1 MAKEYYKLHNQCIE
15 FDTEA
20 RTMTVT
26 MHDDVFTNISV
37 HRMTE
42 NSFNGQYLMFKANMF
57 KSLSDKENA
66 NQLSL
71 SDQDRIKLQHI
82 PEASDLGA
90 FNEIKAQAL
99 DFFQNNL

>member
-26 MHDDVFTNISV
+26 MHYDVFTNISV
-37 HRMTE
+37 HKMNE

-82 PEASDLGA
+82 PEASDLEA

>member
-42 NSFNGQYLMFKANMF
+42 NAFNGQYLLFKANMF
-57 KSLSDKENA
+57 KSLSDRENA
-66 NQLSL
+66 DVMAL
-71 SDQDRIKLQHI
+71 SDQDKIKLAHI
-82 PEASDLGA
+82 PEAGSVES
-90 FNEIKAQAL
+90 FNEVKSQAL
-99 DFFQNNL
+99 DFFQNSI

>member
-1 MAKEYYKLHNQCIE
+1 MAKEYYKLNNQCIE

-37 HRMTE
+37 HKMTE
-42 NSFNGQYLMFKANMF
+42 NAFNGQYLLFKANMF

-66 NQLSL
+66 DAIGLSA
-71 SDQDRIKLQHI
+71 QDRAKLAHI
-82 PEASDLGA
+82 PEASDLEA